1 MTPFEQGCQAVLF
14 ERRLLTLTQAAFLV
28 FFFLSAVLDA
38 GGGVGSFLAFLLL
51 LSFSTAA
58 VGLGVSLTG
67 VAAGLS
73 LVLRLFPD
81 FGGEGSLT
89 GSGDD
94 SVSLSSSTTSG
105 SSSTSSSSSSST
117 GTVAIVVS
125 VWAIFS
131 ASSSLGTGL
140 PAL

>member
-1 MTPFEQGCQAVLF
+1 MVDDYF
-14 ERRLLTLTQAAFLV
+14 TLPQAAFLV

-51 LSFSTAA
+51 LSFSKTAG
-58 VGLGVSLTG
+58 GLGVSLTG

-105 SSSTSSSSSSST
+105 SSSTSSSSST
-117 GTVAIVVS
+117 GTVAIVIS
-125 VWAIFS
+125 V
-131 ASSSLGTGL
+131 
-140 PAL
+140 